1 MSRLALHLARHPLR
15 LTTAAAIRT
24 PLSCP
29 THRHPDIELVVHQGT
44 GGWTT
49 LADGRRF
56 DFAPGSIALYP
67 AHLDHDQLSEPAG
80 VDLSLRLR
88 ATEPVP
94 AELTRFHLFPPDALV
109 ERGVECLVTGPRHG
123 GRLGRLADDLQAT
136 ALIARL
142 FASGT
147 ATASPRPPADR
158 LVKAA
163 KARLARDHASDIS
176 LVEVAAGLGVSPA
189 HLRQVFKTATGMTL
203 VGYLTQVRLEHAK
216 ALLRT
221 TLRPLAEISTTCGFA
236 NERYFCRVFRR
247 AEGRTPTTF
256 RRED

>member
-1 MSRLALHLARHPLR
+1 MSRLALHLAKHPLR
-15 LTTAAAIRT
+15 LTTAAAIPT

-56 DFAPGSIALYP
+56 DFTPGSIVLYP
-67 AHLDHDQLSEPAG
+67 ANLDHDQLSEPAG

-88 ATEPVP
+88 ATAPIP
-94 AELTRFHLFPPDALV
+94 AEFTRFHLFPPDPLV
-109 ERGVECLVTGPRHG
+109 ERGVEGLVTGLRPG
-123 GRLGRLADDLQAT
+123 GRLGRLADDLLAT
-136 ALIARL
+136 ALVARL
-142 FASGT
+142 FASGP
-147 ATASPRPPADR
+147 AAAASRPPADR
-158 LVKAA
+158 LVKAV
-163 KARLARDHASDIS
+163 KARLARDYASDIA
-176 LVEVAAGLGVSPA
+176 LADVAADLGVSPA
-189 HLRQVFKTATGMTL
+189 HLRQVFKTATGLTL
-203 VGYLTQVRLEHAK
+203 VSYLTQVRLEHAK

-221 TLRPLAEISTTCGFA
+221 TLRPLAEISTACGFA

-256 RRED
+256 RRQD